1 MNEKDLSKVLE
12 RVRGLTAV
20 LEPLREVLLAN
31 LVLIGEIPAPT
42 FGEQKRVSFLEE
54 RFVECGLQNCS
65 TDELGNGLAI
75 LPGTKGEE
83 TILLTAHA
91 DTPFAANEDHTY
103 TLNSH
108 RVLGPGV
115 ADNSLGLAVL
125 ATLPILLE
133 KLDIQL
139 KNNLLLMASVR
150 NLDQG
155 NQEGL
160 KFFLANSK
168 QPIHAAIVIEGSPLG
183 RLNFR
188 SMASLGGMITCQI
201 NRKISQESAI
211 NILCQIVAQLN
222 AIHLPQ
228 ENHTFFTL
236 GSIGGG
242 ISYKYPARN
251 GFLKFQ
257 LRSNCDRTIEEIT
270 GSIYNI
276 LDGIAQQ
283 PGVSAHL
290 KQIASTKSGG
300 LDSGHPFVLRARQI
314 LDALDISPQDSIY
327 SPIISAFAEYQ
338 VPALCIG
345 ITHAENVNYVDEF
358 IEIEPIMK
366 GVAQLIGIL
375 MAIDGGHQ
383 CRTSTAG

>member
-1 MNEKDLSKVLE
+1 MNEKDLSRVLE
-12 RVRGLTAV
+12 RVRCLPAE
-20 LEPLREVLLAN
+20 LESLREILLAN

-42 FGEQKRVSFLEE
+42 SGEQKRVSFLGE
-54 RFVECGLQNCS
+54 RFAEYGLQNCS

-75 LPGTKGEE
+75 LPGIKGER

-91 DTPFAANEDHTY
+91 DTPFAVSEDHTY
-103 TLNSH
+103 TVNSS

-115 ADNSLGLAVL
+115 ADNSLGVAVL
-125 ATLPILLE
+125 ATLPVLLE
-133 KLDIQL
+133 KLGIKLQSD
-139 KNNLLLMASVR
+139 LLLLAPVR
-150 NLDQG
+150 SLDQG

-168 QPIHAAIVIEGSPLG
+168 QPVHAAIAIEGAQLG

-201 NRKISQESAI
+201 NRKISQESTI

-228 ENHTFFTL
+228 ENHTFLTF

-257 LRSNCDRTIEEIT
+257 LRSNRDRTIEEIT
-270 GSIYNI
+270 TTIYNI
-276 LDGIAQQ
+276 LDSIALQ

-290 KQIASTKSGG
+290 KQIANTTSGG
-300 LDSGHPFVLRARQI
+300 LDSSHPLVLRARQI

-327 SPIISAFAEYQ
+327 SPMISAFAEYNI
-338 VPALCIG
+338 PALCIG
-345 ITHAENVNYVDEF
+345 ITYAENVNYLDEF
-358 IEIEPIMK
+358 IEIDPIMK

-375 MAIDGGHQ
+375 MAIDGGWQ
-383 CRTSTAG
+383 CNTSMTG

>member
-1 MNEKDLSKVLE
+1 MNENEMSRILE
-12 RVRGLTAV
+12 RVRSLTSD
-20 LEPLREVLLAN
+20 LEDLREILLAN
-31 LVLIGEIPAPT
+31 LVLIGEIPSPT
-42 FGEQKRVSFLEE
+42 SGEQQRVAFLGE
-54 RFVECGLQNCS
+54 RFSEYGLQNCS

-75 LPGTKGEE
+75 LPSIKGER

-91 DTPFAANEDHTY
+91 DTPFAASEDHTY
-103 TLNSH
+103 TVNSS

-115 ADNSLGLAVL
+115 ADNSLGVAVL
-125 ATLPILLE
+125 ATLPVLLE
-133 KLDIQL
+133 KLDIKLQSD
-139 KNNLLLMASVR
+139 LLLLAPVR
-150 NLDQG
+150 SLEQG

-160 KFFLANSK
+160 KFFLGNCK
-168 QPIHAAIVIEGSPLG
+168 QPIHAAIAIEGAQLG

-188 SMASLGGMITCQI
+188 SMASLGGLISCQI
-201 NRKISQESAI
+201 NRKISQESAV

-228 ENHTFFTL
+228 ENHTFLTF

-270 GSIYNI
+270 SSIYNI
-276 LDGIAQQ
+276 LDSIAQQ

-290 KQIASTKSGG
+290 KQIATTTSGG
-300 LDSGHPFVLRARQI
+300 LDSGHPLVVQARQV

-327 SPIISAFAEYQ
+327 SPMISAFAEYN

-345 ITHAENVNYVDEF
+345 ITYADNVNYVDEF

-375 MAIDGGHQ
+375 MAIDGGLK
-383 CRTSTAG
+383 CKTSTIG